1 MNMSRLNTN
10 ILIQLFGMMGVI
22 CSLIFVGLEMRQ
34 SQSIAL
40 VNQMQQRSYSAS
52 ATINSSTEANLDWY
66 SHQFNVEYNSE
77 FSTEDKAVRN
87 ILNVNWFIYEA
98 DYFQYTQGL
107 MTEEVWQAKL
117 RGIAINLKRCDNQ
130 EIYQKRV
137 GLVEEGFKIILENIP
152 FQCEKS
158 L

>member
-1 MNMSRLNTN
+1 MVKIHKIDINA
-10 ILIQLFGMMGVI
+10 LIQLLGMIGVI
-22 CSLIFVGLEMRQ
+22 GSLIFVGLEMRQ
-34 SQSIAL
+34 SQRIAL

-66 SHQFNVEYNSE
+66 SHQFKVEYADE

-117 RGIAINLKRCDNQ
+117 RGMATNLKRCDNQ

-137 GLVEEGFKIILENIP
+137 ELVEEGFKKILESIP
-152 FQCEKS
+152 FQCE
-158 L
+158 

>member
-1 MNMSRLNTN
+1 MQRIKVSFDTW
-10 ILIQLFGMMGVI
+10 IQLLGILGVI
-22 CSLIFVGLEMRQ
+22 GGIVFVGLEMRQ
-34 SQSIAL
+34 SQRIAL

>member
-1 MNMSRLNTN
+1 MVKIHKIDINA
-10 ILIQLFGMMGVI
+10 LIQLLGMIGVI
-22 CSLIFVGLEMRQ
+22 GSLIFVGLEMRQ
-34 SQSIAL
+34 SQRIAL

-66 SHQFNVEYNSE
+66 SHQFKVEYDDE

-117 RGIAINLKRCDNQ
+117 RGMATNLKRCDNQ

-137 GLVEEGFKIILENIP
+137 ELVEEGFKKILESIP
-152 FQCEKS
+152 FQCE
-158 L
+158 